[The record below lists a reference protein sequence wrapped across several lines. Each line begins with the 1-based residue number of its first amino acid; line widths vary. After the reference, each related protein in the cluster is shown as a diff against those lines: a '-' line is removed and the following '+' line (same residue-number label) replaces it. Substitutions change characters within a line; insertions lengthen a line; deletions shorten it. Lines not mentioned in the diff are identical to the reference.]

1 MIGAR
6 GVKIAGQ
13 IYSFVTGKK
22 EGSQLRAWTHIVCT
36 DRLNETRGVVLRLN
50 PSGKWSESIND
61 DVGDRYRS

>member
-50 PSGKWSESIND
+50 PSGK
-61 DVGDRYRS
+61 